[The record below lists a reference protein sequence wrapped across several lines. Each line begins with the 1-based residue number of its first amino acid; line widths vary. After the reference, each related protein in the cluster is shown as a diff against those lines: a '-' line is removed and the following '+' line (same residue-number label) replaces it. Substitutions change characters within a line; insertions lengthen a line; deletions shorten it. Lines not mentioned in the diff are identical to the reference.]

1 MQNDESVL
9 NSKSNFWIKMH
20 SISLAVVA
28 IMLSLGQWNDTKD
41 AVEMIYESII
51 TNWTNEIEY
60 EQLSKIKVGQTEG
73 YIEELMGVAQAS
85 KKSKLNP
92 DITFFYYGEEKYLLT
107 IAIKQ
112 NRVAGYSVT
121 ALKDHFAMTVPF
133 TELTLLDTPISALN
147 NDLENYFTDNG
158 NLDYYAESYSLG
170 RNAMFYNLGLGVVD
184 YGLMGESA
192 SQRLQ
197 AINHKLN
204 SGGELLFS
212 DLTALRAAAPNFY
225 AISELPADLM
235 VEAMLTRFEFTAFFN

>member
-1 MQNDESVL
+1 
-9 NSKSNFWIKMH
+9 MH

-60 EQLSKIKVGQTEG
+60 DQLSKIKVGQTEN
-73 YIEELMGVAQAS
+73 YIDELMGVAQAS
-85 KKSKLNP
+85 KNSKLSP
-92 DITFFYYGEEKYLLT
+92 DVTYYYYGEDKYLLT

-112 NRVAGYSVT
+112 KRVVGYSVT
-121 ALKDHFAMTVPF
+121 ALKDHFTMAVPF
-133 TELTLLDTPISALN
+133 TELSLLDTPISALN
-147 NDLENYFTDNG
+147 NELENYFTDNG

-184 YGLMGESA
+184 YGLMDANTSR
-192 SQRLQ
+192 QLQ

-204 SGGELLFS
+204 SGAGLAFDELAL
-212 DLTALRAAAPNFY
+212 LRAAAPNFY
-225 AISELPADLM
+225 AISELPAELM
-235 VEAMLTRFEFTAFFN
+235 VESMLTRFEFTAFFN